1 MDWIWISDQFETL
14 DWIWILNPF
23 YSVDWILDFLDW
35 ISDFFQPLISFNQ
48 DTLIHIQVGRTEPKS
63 LV

>member
-1 MDWIWISDQFETL
+1 MDWIWISNQFETL

-35 ISDFFQPLISFNQ
+35 ISDFFQPL
-48 DTLIHIQVGRTEPKS
+48 TGS
-63 LV
+63 LTQLFP

>member
-35 ISDFFQPLISFNQ
+35 ISDFFQPLNM
-48 DTLIHIQVGRTEPKS
+48 VE
-63 LV
+63 VEC

>member
-35 ISDFFQPLISFNQ
+35 ISDFFQPLK
-48 DTLIHIQVGRTEPKS
+48 LIYGNVNE
-63 LV
+63 